1 MAFFVRSYVKIEERK
16 QRNSMQQNFMKTR
29 PVLPLVLSMSLPMV
43 LSMLVSSLYNIVDS
57 YYVAQISE
65 SAMTA
70 LSLVYPVQNLIN
82 AVAIGFSVGANAVI
96 SFYLG
101 AQDSRK
107 VTAAASQSIL
117 WNGLHGLVLTAVCI
131 PVMPAFLG
139 MFTTD
144 EVVIDLGV
152 RYSRIAF
159 AFSVVIA
166 AAMSMEKICQ
176 ATGKM
181 MMTMVCMLSGCVTN
195 IVLDPV
201 LIFGW
206 GPIPAMGIEGAA
218 IATGVGQAFSLVVY
232 LMLYAAGKIPVRLRF
247 DREIADPAIA
257 RKMYDVGVP
266 ATLNLALPSVLIS
279 CLNIIL
285 AAYGELYVLVLGVYY
300 KLQTFLYLP
309 ASGIVQ
315 GMRPIVGYNYG
326 AREYGRVRKIFFT
339 GLGLS
344 AGIMAVGTVLCW
356 AVPGQLVG
364 MFSAN
369 AQTIQAGSA
378 ALRIISLGFIISAVS
393 VIACGVLEGLGMGF
407 PSLVIS
413 LLRYVL
419 CIIPAAFVL
428 SRLWGVNGVWH
439 AFWATEVLA
448 TLVSWQIC
456 CRKVFVRRR
465 QAQ

>member
-1 MAFFVRSYVKIEERK
+1 M
-16 QRNSMQQNFMKTR
+16 
-29 PVLPLVLSMSLPMV
+29 
-43 LSMLVSSLYNIVDS
+43 
-57 YYVAQISE
+57 
-65 SAMTA
+65 
-70 LSLVYPVQNLIN
+70 
-82 AVAIGFSVGANAVI
+82 
-96 SFYLG
+96 
-101 AQDSRK
+101 
-107 VTAAASQSIL
+107 
-117 WNGLHGLVLTAVCI
+117 LTAVCI

-139 MFTTD
+139 MFTAD
-144 EVVIDLGV
+144 QVVIDLGV

-195 IVLDPV
+195 ILLDPV

-218 IATGVGQAFSLVVY
+218 IATGVGQALSLVIY
-232 LMLYAAGKIPVRLRF
+232 LALYGAGKIPVKLRF
-247 DREIADPAIA
+247 DREILELSIA
-257 RKMYDVGVP
+257 RKMYAVGVP
-266 ATLNLALPSVLIS
+266 AALNIALPSVLIS

-326 AREYGRVRKIFFT
+326 ARAYGRVRKIFFT
-339 GLGLS
+339 GLALS

-356 AVPGQLVG
+356 AVPGQLIG
-364 MFSAN
+364 LFSAN
-369 AQTIQAGSA
+369 AQTIQAGTA
-378 ALRIISLGFIISAVS
+378 ALRIISLGFIISALS
-393 VIACGVLEGLGMGF
+393 VIACGMLEGLGMGF

-419 CIIPAAFVL
+419 CIIPAAFVF
-428 SRLWGVNGVWH
+428 SRLWDAAGVWH
-439 AFWATEVLA
+439 AFWVTEVVA
-448 TLVSWQIC
+448 AAVSWQIC
-456 CRKVFVRRR
+456 CRKFFARR
-465 QAQ
+465 QQTE

>member
-1 MAFFVRSYVKIEERK
+1 
-16 QRNSMQQNFMKTR
+16 MQQNFMKTR

>member
-1 MAFFVRSYVKIEERK
+1 
-16 QRNSMQQNFMKTR
+16 MQQNFMKTR

-131 PVMPAFLG
+131 PVMPSFLG

-257 RKMYDVGVP
+257 RKMYAVGVP

-339 GLGLS
+339 GLALS

-448 TLVSWQIC
+448 ALVSWQIC
-456 CRKVFVRRR
+456 CRKVFARRR
-465 QAQ
+465 QAE

>member
-1 MAFFVRSYVKIEERK
+1 
-16 QRNSMQQNFMKTR
+16 MQQNFMKTR

-326 AREYGRVRKIFFT
+326 ARAYGRVRKIFFT
-339 GLGLS
+339 GLALS

-356 AVPGQLVG
+356 AVPGQLIG
-364 MFSAN
+364 LFSAN
-369 AQTIQAGSA
+369 AQTIQAGTA
-378 ALRIISLGFIISAVS
+378 ALRIISLGFIISALS
-393 VIACGVLEGLGMGF
+393 VIACGMLEGLGMGF

-419 CIIPAAFVL
+419 CIIPAAFVF
-428 SRLWGVNGVWH
+428 SRLWDAAGVWH
-439 AFWATEVLA
+439 AFWVTEVVA
-448 TLVSWQIC
+448 AAVSWQIC
-456 CRKVFVRRR
+456 CRKVFARR
-465 QAQ
+465 QQAE

>member
-1 MAFFVRSYVKIEERK
+1 
-16 QRNSMQQNFMKTR
+16 MQQNFMKTR

-131 PVMPAFLG
+131 PVMPSFLG

-326 AREYGRVRKIFFT
+326 ARAYGRVRKIFFT
-339 GLGLS
+339 GLALS

-356 AVPGQLVG
+356 AVPGQLIG
-364 MFSAN
+364 LFSAN
-369 AQTIQAGSA
+369 AQTIQAGTA
-378 ALRIISLGFIISAVS
+378 ALRIISLGFIISALS
-393 VIACGVLEGLGMGF
+393 VIACGMLEGLGMGF

-419 CIIPAAFVL
+419 CIIPAAFVF
-428 SRLWGVNGVWH
+428 SRLWDAAGVWH
-439 AFWATEVLA
+439 AFWVTEVVA
-448 TLVSWQIC
+448 AAVSWQIC
-456 CRKVFVRRR
+456 CRKVFARR
-465 QAQ
+465 QQAE

>member
-1 MAFFVRSYVKIEERK
+1 
-16 QRNSMQQNFMKTR
+16 MQQNFMKTR

-448 TLVSWQIC
+448 ALVSWWIC
-456 CRKVFVRRR
+456 CRKAFARRR

>member
-1 MAFFVRSYVKIEERK
+1 
-16 QRNSMQQNFMKTR
+16 MQQNFMKTR

-57 YYVAQISE
+57 YYVARISE

-70 LSLVYPVQNLIN
+70 LSLVYPVQNLIS
-82 AVAIGFSVGANAVI
+82 AVAIGFAVGANAVI

-117 WNGLHGLVLTAVCI
+117 WNSLHGLVLTAVCI

-139 MFTTD
+139 MFTAD
-144 EVVIDLGV
+144 QVVIDLGV

-166 AAMSMEKICQ
+166 AAMSME
-176 ATGKM
+176 
-181 MMTMVCMLSGCVTN
+181 
-195 IVLDPV
+195 
-201 LIFGW
+201 
-206 GPIPAMGIEGAA
+206 PIPAMGIEGAA
-218 IATGVGQAFSLVVY
+218 IATGVGQALSLVIY
-232 LMLYAAGKIPVRLRF
+232 LALYGAGKIPVKLRF
-247 DREIADPAIA
+247 DREILELSIA
-257 RKMYDVGVP
+257 RKMYAVGVP
-266 ATLNLALPSVLIS
+266 AALNIALPSVLIS

-326 AREYGRVRKIFFT
+326 ARAYGRVRKIFFT
-339 GLGLS
+339 GLALS

-356 AVPGQLVG
+356 AVPGQLIG
-364 MFSAN
+364 LFSSN
-369 AQTIQAGSA
+369 AQTIQAGTA
-378 ALRIISLGFIISAVS
+378 ALRIISLGFIISALS
-393 VIACGVLEGLGMGF
+393 VIACGMLEGLGMGF

-413 LLRYVL
+413 GVARLLGHRSGGRRGEL
-419 CIIPAAFVL
+419 ADLLPEGFCPAPAD
-428 SRLWGVNGVWH
+428 RM
-439 AFWATEVLA
+439 T
-448 TLVSWQIC
+448 
-456 CRKVFVRRR
+456 
-465 QAQ
+465 

>member
-1 MAFFVRSYVKIEERK
+1 
-16 QRNSMQQNFMKTR
+16 MQQNFMKTK

-82 AVAIGFSVGANAVI
+82 AVCIGFSVGANAVI
-96 SFYLG
+96 SFHLG
-101 AQDSRK
+101 AQDKEK

-117 WNGLHGLVLTAVCI
+117 WNALHGLVLTAVCI

-144 EVVIDLGV
+144 GVVIDLGV

-166 AAMSMEKICQ
+166 AAMSMEKISQ

-195 IVLDPV
+195 ILLDPV

-218 IATGVGQAFSLVVY
+218 IATGVGQAFSLVIY
-232 LMLYAAGKIPVRLRF
+232 LILYAAGKIPIRLRF
-247 DREIADPAIA
+247 DRGILDPAIA
-257 RKMYDVGVP
+257 RKMYAVGVP

-339 GLGLS
+339 GLALS

-356 AVPGQLVG
+356 AVPGQLIG
-364 MFSAN
+364 LFSSN
-369 AQTIQAGSA
+369 AQTIQAGTA
-378 ALRIISLGFIISAVS
+378 ALRIISLGFIISALS
-393 VIACGVLEGLGMGF
+393 VIACGMLEGLGMGF

-419 CIIPAAFVL
+419 CIIPAAFVF
-428 SRLWGVNGVWH
+428 SRLWDAAGVWH
-439 AFWATEVLA
+439 AFWVTEVVA
-448 TLVSWQIC
+448 AAVSWQIC
-456 CRKVFVRRR
+456 CRKVFARR
-465 QAQ
+465 QQAE

>member
-1 MAFFVRSYVKIEERK
+1 
-16 QRNSMQQNFMKTR
+16 MQQNFMKTR

-266 ATLNLALPSVLIS
+266 ATLNLALPSLLIS

-339 GLGLS
+339 GLALS
-344 AGIMAVGTVLCW
+344 AGIMAVGAVLCW

-448 TLVSWQIC
+448 ALVSWQIC

-465 QAQ
+465 QAE